1 MEGEI
6 FLQWLDSILLMW
18 LNRILLIGTFFCFIL
33 AVIIFKKSS
42 DRDLPFISFI
52 IGIGFITTFFIV
64 NHTPR

>member
-6 FLQWLDSILLMW
+6 FLPWLDSILLMW
-18 LNRILLIGTFFCFIL
+18 LNRILLIGTVFWFVL
-33 AVIIFKKSS
+33 AAIIFKKSS

-52 IGIGFITTFFIV
+52 MGIGFISTFFIV